1 MSDLIASQLAVS
13 FGTRTLFED
22 VAFTVDQGDRIAL
35 VGPNGAG
42 KTTLLRV
49 LAGALTPTSG
59 TVRVPDHVHVALH
72 DQRPERVP
80 EVLREWV
87 APARITALEAQLRQ
101 LEVEMAS
108 GDPKVMDRWEQ
119 VRRDY
124 DHLGGEGWVAETEAI
139 LRGLGFTEAQ
149 LEQRLDTLSGGELTR
164 ASLART
170 LASRPDV
177 LLLDEPTNHLDIDTI
192 DWLQEYLLD
201 LKGGL
206 VLVSHDRWFI
216 EAVCTSVVEIA
227 YGRAR
232 RFRGSFVEYRA
243 QQALEAVT
251 HQKQLERWRT
261 EVARLQ
267 RFVDRFGAGT
277 RARQAQS
284 RAKVL
289 DKLREDA
296 PEYADVSARMSI
308 GFQLPKVTAQ
318 PGRTVFEGTGLSL
331 GFGEEGAEGSRTLLQ
346 PSDLVV
352 ERGEKIALLG
362 ANGAGKSTLLEA
374 LASFAIALAKP
385 PEALRG
391 GEVRIGYDVQAR
403 MLSQHDSELVD
414 TASMLGNMNL
424 AAPMI
429 GRTDAQNL
437 LGLFGFTGKDPER
450 LVSTLSGG
458 ERRRLLM
465 AMALTGADNV
475 LLLDE
480 PTNHLDIESREAL
493 EAALAEWPGTL
504 ILISHDRALIE
515 GVATRCLV
523 LKDERL
529 VTVVGGYD
537 VVREVLAGERE
548 APPTDPGEV
557 LRQREAEED
566 ARRAAAR
573 AERAAARG
581 SKRTKSADA
590 PTDAA
595 PATRTVTRGR
605 SKQRDGRPKVRRP
618 ATIEAEIEQLDA
630 EKAEIDARML
640 DPEVYTDP
648 AKSAEALE
656 RHAQVERDLA
666 KRWAELERAVEHHG
680 G

>member
-1 MSDLIASQLAVS
+1 MSDLIATQLAVS

-22 VAFTVDQGDRIAL
+22 VAFTIDPGDSIAL

-49 LAGALTPTSG
+49 LAGTLKPTSG
-59 TVRVPDHVHVALH
+59 SVRVPRHIHVSLH
-72 DQRPERVP
+72 DQRPERTRSI
-80 EVLREWV
+80 LREWV
-87 APARITALEAQLRQ
+87 APTRITELESELRQ
-101 LEVEMAS
+101 LEIDMAS
-108 GDPKVMDRWEQ
+108 GDSAIMDRWEQ

-124 DHLGGEGWVAETEAI
+124 DHLGGEGWVAQTDAI
-139 LRGLGFTEAQ
+139 LRGLGFNDGQ
-149 LEQRLDTLSGGELTR
+149 LEQKLDTLSGGELTR
-164 ASLART
+164 ASLARA
-170 LASRPDV
+170 LASKPDV

-192 DWLQEYLLD
+192 DWLQEYLLS

-251 HQKQLERWRT
+251 HQKQVDRWRT

-308 GFQLPKVTAQ
+308 GFQLPKVTTQ
-318 PGRTVFEGTGLSL
+318 PGRTVFDVKGLHL
-331 GFGEEGAEGSRTLLQ
+331 AFQDGDGQATRTLVT
-346 PSDLVV
+346 PSDFVV
-352 ERGEKIALLG
+352 ERGEKIALMG
-362 ANGAGKSTLLEA
+362 ANGAGKSTLLDA
-374 LASFAIALAKP
+374 LASFVIPLTKA
-385 PEALRG
+385 PEALRS
-391 GEVRIGYDVQAR
+391 GEVRVGYDVKAR
-403 MLSQHDSELVD
+403 LLSQHDSELVD
-414 TASMLGNMNL
+414 STSMLGNMNI

-437 LGLFGFTGKDPER
+437 LGLFGFTGRDPER

-515 GVATRCLV
+515 GVATRCMV
-523 LKDERL
+523 LKDKKI

-537 VVREVLAGERE
+537 VVREVLSGERE
-548 APPTDPGEV
+548 APPTDPAAV
-557 LRQREAEED
+557 LRMRTSEQRHEQHSRIKQA
-566 ARRAAAR
+566 AKKTSAAAKPDEPR
-573 AERAAARG
+573 VV
-581 SKRTKSADA
+581 KRRKV
-590 PTDAA
+590 
-595 PATRTVTRGR
+595 R
-605 SKQRDGRPKVRRP
+605 RDGRAKMRRP
-618 ATIEAEIEQLDA
+618 ATIEAEIEALDVR
-630 EKAEIDARML
+630 KAEVDAQML
-640 DPEVYTDP
+640 DPDVYTDP
-648 AKSAEALE
+648 EKSTKTLE
-656 RHAQVERDLA
+656 QHAQIERDLA
-666 KRWAELERAVEHHG
+666 KLWNELEQASEVYDS
-680 G
+680 